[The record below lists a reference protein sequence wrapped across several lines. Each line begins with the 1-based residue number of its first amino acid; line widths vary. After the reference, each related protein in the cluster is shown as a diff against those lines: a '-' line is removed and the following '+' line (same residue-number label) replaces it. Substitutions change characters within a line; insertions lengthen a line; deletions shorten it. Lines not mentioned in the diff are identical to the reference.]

1 MKDNICFCHSLERGQ
16 KPRIF
21 LLLKSLS
28 PLQLHKLQDRQNAPP
43 STNMETTINVTIFT
57 TFSDNAFI
65 ICVFVCSLKMVSDS
79 ALIIFICLLYH
90 FQSIMECWSALTLY
104 VHIVVTASNTK
115 VLPASFFL
123 PLVAFL
129 PIQDVSGAAL
139 THLGAPHTLFGSCY
153 PCFLLVMDF
162 GVHYKHKMCITWVQI
177 VSERQQFFFKKGW
190 IRPRADKEKKNQAV
204 LFVLPAMTTLCTNNV
219 GG

>member
-43 STNMETTINVTIFT
+43 STNMDTTINVTIFT
-57 TFSDNAFI
+57 IFFDNALI
-65 ICVFVCSLKMVSDS
+65 ICVFVCSLKKVSNS

-115 VLPASFFL
+115 VLPA
-123 PLVAFL
+123 P
-129 PIQDVSGAAL
+129 
-139 THLGAPHTLFGSCY
+139 
-153 PCFLLVMDF
+153 
-162 GVHYKHKMCITWVQI
+162 
-177 VSERQQFFFKKGW
+177 FFFAPGCLSAHPRCVWCCPDTSWCFPYTLWVLLSMFPACNGPQSPLQTQNVHNMGPNCVWASTIFFQKKGW

-204 LFVLPAMTTLCTNNV
+204 LLYCLR
-219 GG
+219 